1 MPLPKIA
8 TPTYELELPSTGKT
22 IQYRPFLVKEEKL
35 LVIALESDS
44 TKQITTAIKS
54 VIKNCVLTKGVK
66 IEDLPTFDI
75 EYLFLNIRGK
85 SVGEDIEV
93 NIVCPDDEET
103 SVTVNVNLD
112 DIQVIK
118 SDDHTDKIK
127 LYDKIMM
134 QMKYPSLDQFIKN
147 NFDIS
152 DKNVMDQSFELIASC
167 VDKIFTEDE
176 VWTTSDCTKK
186 EMNDFLEQM
195 NSSQFKEIEAFFQ
208 TMPKLSHTIKVTNPN
223 TKVEIMKAMFPQHS
237 DNIVNELEESSIIF
251 GKVNESLQSIDRTR
265 RRFDDAVLELGELE
279 VENTLTN
286 QQVLEVIQRG
296 ELLGRLSQQ
305 VRKEATDLGEDS
317 GLVMIQID
325 SLESGVR
332 NTLDLVLKDHL
343 PAKRFRNI
351 NKAVDEIANLT
362 YEELNSIQHLGSVLF
377 MESLDEVS
385 TSKGYRILARL
396 PGLPD
401 NLHDSLIQKFK
412 TLPNLLTASTDKLF
426 EVEGIGRSRAQQLR
440 EYFDTLLKNVGFSY
454 INGH

>member
-1 MPLPKIA
+1 MAENQLIPGQPLRNGVDLVADKKKGALIVIGTSAKLEKISSGGITLNNCSY
-8 TPTYELELPSTGKT
+8 TPEMLSELAKMDGAIIVDANVNNILKANVHLNPSDNIPTSQTGTRHRTAERVSVETELS
-22 IQYRPFLVKEEKL
+22 
-35 LVIALESDS
+35 VIAVSEESS
-44 TKQITTAIKS
+44 
-54 VIKNCVLTKGVK
+54 
-66 IEDLPTFDI
+66 
-75 EYLFLNIRGK
+75 
-85 SVGEDIEV
+85 
-93 NIVCPDDEET
+93 
-103 SVTVNVNLD
+103 
-112 DIQVIK
+112 
-118 SDDHTDKIK
+118 
-127 LYDKIMM
+127 
-134 QMKYPSLDQFIKN
+134 
-147 NFDIS
+147 
-152 DKNVMDQSFELIASC
+152 
-167 VDKIFTEDE
+167 
-176 VWTTSDCTKK
+176 
-186 EMNDFLEQM
+186 
-195 NSSQFKEIEAFFQ
+195 
-208 TMPKLSHTIKVTNPN
+208 TIKV
-223 TKVEIMKAMFPQHS
+223 FS
-237 DNIVNELEESSIIF
+237 DNSVNELEESSIIF

>member
-1 MPLPKIA
+1 MAENQLIPGQPLRNGVDLVADKKTGALIVIGTSAKLEKISSGGITLNNCSY
-8 TPTYELELPSTGKT
+8 TPEMLSELAKMDGAIIVDANVNNILKANVHLNPSDNIPTSQTGTRHRTAERVSVETELS
-22 IQYRPFLVKEEKL
+22 
-35 LVIALESDS
+35 VIAVSEESS
-44 TKQITTAIKS
+44 
-54 VIKNCVLTKGVK
+54 
-66 IEDLPTFDI
+66 
-75 EYLFLNIRGK
+75 
-85 SVGEDIEV
+85 
-93 NIVCPDDEET
+93 
-103 SVTVNVNLD
+103 
-112 DIQVIK
+112 
-118 SDDHTDKIK
+118 
-127 LYDKIMM
+127 
-134 QMKYPSLDQFIKN
+134 
-147 NFDIS
+147 
-152 DKNVMDQSFELIASC
+152 
-167 VDKIFTEDE
+167 
-176 VWTTSDCTKK
+176 
-186 EMNDFLEQM
+186 
-195 NSSQFKEIEAFFQ
+195 
-208 TMPKLSHTIKVTNPN
+208 TIKV
-223 TKVEIMKAMFPQHS
+223 FS
-237 DNIVNELEESSIIF
+237 DNSVNELEESSTIF

>member
-1 MPLPKIA
+1 MAENQLIPGQPLRNGVDLVADKKTGALIVIGTSAKLEKISSGGITLNNCSY
-8 TPTYELELPSTGKT
+8 TPEMLSELAKMDGAIIVDANVNNILKANVHLNPSDNIPTSQTGTRHRTAERVSVETELS
-22 IQYRPFLVKEEKL
+22 
-35 LVIALESDS
+35 VIAVSEESS
-44 TKQITTAIKS
+44 
-54 VIKNCVLTKGVK
+54 
-66 IEDLPTFDI
+66 
-75 EYLFLNIRGK
+75 
-85 SVGEDIEV
+85 
-93 NIVCPDDEET
+93 
-103 SVTVNVNLD
+103 
-112 DIQVIK
+112 
-118 SDDHTDKIK
+118 
-127 LYDKIMM
+127 
-134 QMKYPSLDQFIKN
+134 
-147 NFDIS
+147 
-152 DKNVMDQSFELIASC
+152 
-167 VDKIFTEDE
+167 
-176 VWTTSDCTKK
+176 
-186 EMNDFLEQM
+186 
-195 NSSQFKEIEAFFQ
+195 
-208 TMPKLSHTIKVTNPN
+208 TIKV
-223 TKVEIMKAMFPQHS
+223 FS
-237 DNIVNELEESSIIF
+237 DNSVNELEESSIIF

-412 TLPNLLTASTDKLF
+412 TLPNLLAASTDKLF

>member
-1 MPLPKIA
+1 MAENQLIPGQPLRNGVDLVADKKTGALIVIGTSAKLEKISSGGIA
-8 TPTYELELPSTGKT
+8 LNNCSYTPEMLSELAKMDGAIIVDANVNNILKANVHLNPSDNIPTSQTGTRHRTAERVSVETELS
-22 IQYRPFLVKEEKL
+22 
-35 LVIALESDS
+35 VIAVSEESS
-44 TKQITTAIKS
+44 
-54 VIKNCVLTKGVK
+54 
-66 IEDLPTFDI
+66 
-75 EYLFLNIRGK
+75 
-85 SVGEDIEV
+85 
-93 NIVCPDDEET
+93 
-103 SVTVNVNLD
+103 
-112 DIQVIK
+112 
-118 SDDHTDKIK
+118 
-127 LYDKIMM
+127 
-134 QMKYPSLDQFIKN
+134 
-147 NFDIS
+147 
-152 DKNVMDQSFELIASC
+152 
-167 VDKIFTEDE
+167 
-176 VWTTSDCTKK
+176 
-186 EMNDFLEQM
+186 
-195 NSSQFKEIEAFFQ
+195 
-208 TMPKLSHTIKVTNPN
+208 TIKV
-223 TKVEIMKAMFPQHS
+223 FS
-237 DNIVNELEESSIIF
+237 DNSVNELEESSIIF

-296 ELLGRLSQQ
+296 ELLGRLSHQ

-426 EVEGIGRSRAQQLR
+426 EVEGIGRNRAQQLR

>member
-1 MPLPKIA
+1 VADKKTGALIVIGTSAKLEKISSGGITLNNCSY
-8 TPTYELELPSTGKT
+8 TPEMLSELAKMDGAIIVDANVNNILKANVHLNPSDNIPTSQTGTRHRTAERVSVETELS
-22 IQYRPFLVKEEKL
+22 
-35 LVIALESDS
+35 VIAVSEESS
-44 TKQITTAIKS
+44 
-54 VIKNCVLTKGVK
+54 
-66 IEDLPTFDI
+66 
-75 EYLFLNIRGK
+75 
-85 SVGEDIEV
+85 
-93 NIVCPDDEET
+93 
-103 SVTVNVNLD
+103 
-112 DIQVIK
+112 
-118 SDDHTDKIK
+118 
-127 LYDKIMM
+127 
-134 QMKYPSLDQFIKN
+134 
-147 NFDIS
+147 
-152 DKNVMDQSFELIASC
+152 
-167 VDKIFTEDE
+167 
-176 VWTTSDCTKK
+176 
-186 EMNDFLEQM
+186 
-195 NSSQFKEIEAFFQ
+195 
-208 TMPKLSHTIKVTNPN
+208 TIKVFSNN
-223 TKVEIMKAMFPQHS
+223 T
-237 DNIVNELEESSIIF
+237 VNELEESSIIF

-296 ELLGRLSQQ
+296 ELLGRLSHQ

>member
-1 MPLPKIA
+1 MAENQLIPGQPLRNGVDLVADKKTGALIVIGTSAKLEKISSGGITLNNCSY
-8 TPTYELELPSTGKT
+8 TPEMLSELAKMDGAIIVDANVNNILKANVHLNPSDNIPTSQTGTRHRTAERVSVETELS
-22 IQYRPFLVKEEKL
+22 
-35 LVIALESDS
+35 VIAVSEESS
-44 TKQITTAIKS
+44 
-54 VIKNCVLTKGVK
+54 
-66 IEDLPTFDI
+66 
-75 EYLFLNIRGK
+75 
-85 SVGEDIEV
+85 
-93 NIVCPDDEET
+93 
-103 SVTVNVNLD
+103 
-112 DIQVIK
+112 
-118 SDDHTDKIK
+118 
-127 LYDKIMM
+127 
-134 QMKYPSLDQFIKN
+134 
-147 NFDIS
+147 
-152 DKNVMDQSFELIASC
+152 
-167 VDKIFTEDE
+167 
-176 VWTTSDCTKK
+176 
-186 EMNDFLEQM
+186 
-195 NSSQFKEIEAFFQ
+195 
-208 TMPKLSHTIKVTNPN
+208 TIKV
-223 TKVEIMKAMFPQHS
+223 FS
-237 DNIVNELEESSIIF
+237 DNTVNELEESSIIF

-296 ELLGRLSQQ
+296 ELLGRLSHQ